1 MKLNYRDK
9 IILGAL
15 VAIVIL
21 LAGFFTVIRSRKQ
34 DIQENKATLE
44 TARQEKA
51 EVDGKIAE
59 IKPLQDDIQNLYK
72 ESSSL
77 CGDFVEYNDIYNSR
91 KIDQYMQHFA
101 EDCEVKVM
109 TLQTGDLSEGT
120 LDYYYFQHELLGKD
134 MLKQADLNGD
144 MQAQRDE
151 LTAEEE
157 ALKDRNKESVLM
169 GKYTIQ
175 VKGTKEN
182 LWKYMQAL
190 EDHKETVLIESV
202 NFQDLYISEKLEDVK
217 KALTAAEGKE
227 DDEEATAQIDISLYS
242 VYDLAEPDIS
252 ED

>member
-34 DIQENKATLE
+34 DIQDNKATLE

-51 EVDGKIAE
+51 EVEGKIAE
-59 IKPLQDDIQNLYK
+59 IKPLQDDIQSLYK
-72 ESSSL
+72 ESSELS
-77 CGDFVEYNDIYNSR
+77 GDFVEYNDIYNPR

-109 TLQTGDLSEGT
+109 SLQTADLSEGT
-120 LDYYYFQHELLGKD
+120 LDYYYFKHELLGKD
-134 MLKQADLNGD
+134 MLTQADLNGD
-144 MQAQRDE
+144 MQAARDE
-151 LTAEEE
+151 LTAEED
-157 ALKDRNKESVLM
+157 ALKDRNQESVLT

-182 LWKYMQAL
+182 IWKYMQAL
-190 EDHKETVLIESV
+190 EDQKETILIESV
-202 NFQDLYISEKLEDVK
+202 TLQDLYISEKLEDVK
-217 KALTAAEGKE
+217 KALAAAEGKE
-227 DDEEATAQIDISLYS
+227 DEEEATAQIDISLYS
-242 VYDLAEPDIS
+242 VYDLAEPDVS